1 MSLTDARD
9 SAMVSA
15 RARRLSSQA
24 FGSARFTP
32 RHDED
37 EDDDDHEGPA
47 RPRAGLEDEPESS
60 ATTEVAPARASA
72 ETNSAVIVRGDVR
85 ARGREVAA
93 RGRREHGK
101 RPRREPRK
109 RDRERAGFDS
119 VSICLPSGHAAPRAR
134 SSRGPRYPEHLFFP
148 TTASAAGAD
157 PTSLFLSLSLL
168 TFATARS
175 PSPPRRAPSLRNLR
189 STAP

>member
-101 RPRREPRK
+101 RRRREPRK
-109 RDRERAGFDS
+109 RDRERAGFDTS
-119 VSICLPSGHAAPRAR
+119 QQHLKTGQAVIGAA
-134 SSRGPRYPEHLFFP
+134 
-148 TTASAAGAD
+148 D
-157 PTSLFLSLSLL
+157 M
-168 TFATARS
+168 
-175 PSPPRRAPSLRNLR
+175 RRR
-189 STAP
+189 